1 MVQNTPKISQ
11 ISDQN
16 EAKSSLNGTMW
27 TSGGPWGAPVAPR
40 YLKKS
45 TFWTLSGSFGPPLGA
60 PWRHLDPL
68 GGHFGD
74 VCVSKIVFF
83 YHVMSRLTFCL
94 ILECFLEYVGSILGV
109 FWVELG
115 FQIAVDLEKSSYA
128 QT

>member
-1 MVQNTPKISQ
+1 MVQNTPKISP

-45 TFWTLSGSFGPPLGA
+45 TFRTLVGFFGPPLGA

-83 YHVMSRLTFCL
+83 YHVMSRLTFASCW
-94 ILECFLEYVGSILGV
+94 GV
-109 FWVELG
+109 F
-115 FQIAVDLEKSSYA
+115 
-128 QT
+128 

>member
-1 MVQNTPKISQ
+1 
-11 ISDQN
+11 
-16 EAKSSLNGTMW
+16 MW
-27 TSGGPWGAPVAPR
+27 TSGGPWGAPVPPR
-40 YLKKS
+40 YLKKL
-45 TFWTLSGSFGPPLGA
+45 TFWTLSDAFGPPLGA

-68 GGHFGD
+68 GGHFWD

-94 ILECFLEYVGSILGV
+94 ILGCCLEYFGSILGV
-109 FWVELG
+109 FLVELG

>member
-1 MVQNTPKISQ
+1 MVQNTPKIHR

-16 EAKSSLNGTMW
+16 GAKSTPNGTLR

-45 TFWTLSGSFGPPLGA
+45 TFWTLSGSFGVPLGT
-60 PWRHLDPL
+60 PWGHLGSL

-74 VCVSKIVFF
+74 VCVSKIEFF
-83 YHVMSRLTFCL
+83 YHVMSRPTFYF
-94 ILECFLEYVGSILGV
+94 ILGCFLELFGSILGV

-115 FQIAVDLEKSSYA
+115 CQIALDLEKSSYT